1 MDILIKIITGAW
13 DLFLES
19 SIYIIFGLI
28 VAGFLRIFLN
38 PNYVARNLGQGKF
51 LPVLKAALIGIPIPL

>member
-1 MDILIKIITGAW
+1 MDILIIIVTGAW

-19 SIYIIFGLI
+19 SIYIIFGLV

-38 PNYVARNLGQGKF
+38 PNYVARNLGRGRF
-51 LPVLKAALIGIPIPL
+51 LPVFKAGMLGIPIPL